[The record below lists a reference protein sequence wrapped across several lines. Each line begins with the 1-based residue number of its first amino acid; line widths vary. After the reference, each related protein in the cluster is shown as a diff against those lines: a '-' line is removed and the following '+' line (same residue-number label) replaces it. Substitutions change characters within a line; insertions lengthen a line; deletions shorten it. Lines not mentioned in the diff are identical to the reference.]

1 MIWLITARYRPAG
14 ADARLAIRDRHLDH
28 LLTHAARLRYGGA
41 LLSDDDPPRVT
52 GMFIA
57 IDAASRADAERFIE
71 QEPYHRAGLFAS
83 VTFECLNQF
92 VPNDDPAFLANELQR
107 ERERLG
113 RQT

>member
-1 MIWLITARYRPAG
+1 MTWLITARYRPAG
-14 ADARLAIRDRHLDH
+14 AEARLAIRDQHLDY
-28 LLTHAARLRYGGA
+28 LLAHTARLRYGGA
-41 LLSDDDPPRVT
+41 LLSDDEPPRVT

-57 IDAASRADAERFIE
+57 IDAASRDDAGRFIE

-83 VTFECLNQF
+83 VTLERLNQF
-92 VPNDDPAFLANELQR
+92 VPNDDPRFLANELRR